1 MREGVPFNFNSI
13 EDRIREEKEELVS
26 SIEDDLN
33 YKVKLDT
40 EVQIV
45 AKLPEKE
52 YEENEFSY
60 REIYFMNDF
69 DEYVGAKTVDEILE
83 KAIEE
88 IKPT

>member
-26 SIEDDLN
+26 SIEDDLS
-33 YKVKLDT
+33 YKVKLDI

-52 YEENEFSY
+52 YEK
-60 REIYFMNDF
+60 MNLVIERF
-69 DEYVGAKTVDEILE
+69 IL
-83 KAIEE
+83 
-88 IKPT
+88 